1 LVAVEAALGPF
12 LLQVSLEVG
21 AEPLAV
27 VGPNGSGKSSLLR
40 AILGLLRLDRGYVAL
55 GEDVLFDGDLAIDR
69 PTEERH
75 LAYLP
80 QDFGLFPHLTAVEN
94 VAFALACG
102 AEPTSRKQRRQQAM
116 AWLDRFGI
124 GGLAE
129 QYPPQLSGGERQRIA
144 LARAMASSPRAIL
157 LDEPTA
163 SLDVEARVEVR
174 AFLAGCIR
182 SLGLPTV
189 LVTHDVMDV
198 EALAG
203 RVAVLEGGRVASCG
217 PLSDIRETPPTPFAS
232 RLFSL
237 PAPVSAAAIPG
248 NGNPETR
255 KFDHRTRPPHAINVS
270 GQRSPPA
277 CRVQYSCPCSPSS
290 IAEPSSC

>member
-1 LVAVEAALGPF
+1 MTANPIPRLSVAVEAALGPF

-21 AEPLAV
+21 NEPLAL
-27 VGPNGSGKSSLLR
+27 VGPNGSGKSSLLQ
-40 AILGLLRLDRGYVAL
+40 AILGLLKLDRGRISL
-55 GEDVLFDGDLAIDR
+55 GDDVLFDRDLAIDR

-80 QDFGLFPHLTAVEN
+80 QDFGLFPHLTAAQN

-102 AEPTSRKQRRQQAM
+102 PGPTSRRQRRSQAM
-116 AWLDRFGI
+116 AWLDRFGL
-124 GGLAE
+124 GSLANRN
-129 QYPPQLSGGERQRIA
+129 PSQLSGGERQRIA
-144 LARAMASSPRAIL
+144 LARAMASSPKALL

-174 AFLAGCIR
+174 AFLAESIR

-203 RVAVLEGGRVASCG
+203 RVAVLEKGRVAACG
-217 PLSDIRETPPTPFAS
+217 LLADIRQTPPTLFAS
-232 RLFSL
+232 RLFSS
-237 PAPVSAAAIPG
+237 PAPVGVDAIRGPV
-248 NGNPETR
+248 N
-255 KFDHRTRPPHAINVS
+255 D
-270 GQRSPPA
+270 GQSRHN
-277 CRVQYSCPCSPSS
+277 
-290 IAEPSSC
+290 